1 MKKNVR
7 FALDISVLIVGVLLL
22 SGIFLCDRLL
32 IQYGP
37 LQTSP
42 TDLLWSN
49 YQKLEKLQTALKL
62 FEEYKETDFSNNFR
76 QQIVAKRN
84 WLSKGQ
90 AMLAEFDLADQ
101 TYLKE
106 YQNMLTGLQ
115 EDLNQSNL
123 EYSSNAKVE
132 VFKEN
137 ITDLK
142 HYFESKNMSMNHAY
156 LLEYVALW
164 EELEGKLFKTK
175 VVTLGPWKAVLQKI
189 ENTILEA
196 KVTTDAKEKV
206 LEKLYYLR
214 EAANELNNLFA
225 FSNTYLKNS
234 KKVKIYITL
243 MQDMVQ
249 IKKENS
255 IWLHEL
261 IEYLRGMSLLA
272 FLGVS
277 LTVLFAGWLRKVVGM
292 KSPKNLLEK
301 TMTEQTLPAP
311 IGQAPGKYLVNE
323 RELHAK
329 VIEIV
334 DSVLIRSSHVK
345 SDQLA
350 GAGNR
355 NKKRN
360 KNNKRIGRDL
370 PKNIN

>member
-84 WLSKGQ
+84 WLLKGQ

-123 EYSSNAKVE
+123 EYSSYAKVE